1 MGEHVGYTTKTGFLI
16 LEFFFFCVLKFVT
29 GGWPRVAVT
38 LNRN

>member
-16 LEFFFFCVLKFVT
+16 LEIFFCVLKFLT